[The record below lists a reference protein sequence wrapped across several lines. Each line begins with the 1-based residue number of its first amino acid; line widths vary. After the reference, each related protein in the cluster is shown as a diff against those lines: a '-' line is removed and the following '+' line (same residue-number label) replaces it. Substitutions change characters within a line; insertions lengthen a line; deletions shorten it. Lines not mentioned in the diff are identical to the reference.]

1 MLVFCSL
8 DIYFILAEEWI
19 IIMFIDN
26 GMLSI
31 SFKGTFHPQM
41 KTNHLVTFK
50 LFQTCMIFFCW
61 EQNIFWTGDGNR
73 WLLLRFFSSFNVAQW
88 LPSTWGSVNDD
99 RIFWKIQK
107 NYFSIHYRSYCG
119 LFICMYFFPSTD
131 FSVPAGFPETFFHD
145 LCGLKWL
152 NLLRLSN
159 KKLVIFVAFFPVVS
173 Q

>member
-31 SFKGTFHPQM
+31 WFKGTFHPKM

-107 NYFSIHYRSYCG
+107 TIFTSITDLIVDYSSVC
-119 LFICMYFFPSTD
+119 IFFLLQTSPSQQD
-131 FSVPAGFPETFFHD
+131 F
-145 LCGLKWL
+145 
-152 NLLRLSN
+152 LRLFFMIS
-159 KKLVIFVAFFPVVS
+159 VA
-173 Q
+173 